1 MTEEWWAGGTTE
13 EAGVRSGVLCS
24 AELRY
29 YSRMTEL
36 DGVLCSTPPASYS
49 TPERGLFK
57 GGFVGSGSGGG
68 SPEDSGAH
76 RPPVVRGGGRGARCS
91 ALLASCCDS

>member
-36 DGVLCSTPPASYS
+36 DGVLCSTPPASYYHPGVGFS
-49 TPERGLFK
+49 REGL
-57 GGFVGSGSGGG
+57 
-68 SPEDSGAH
+68 
-76 RPPVVRGGGRGARCS
+76 
-91 ALLASCCDS
+91 